1 MDYCES
7 WESIATDDI
16 RGFVHVIEEAPPVA
30 HPAPNPATPE
40 EPDLLFLGTEF
51 GLYLSLDA
59 GDSRIEWRHGI
70 LAAPVRGIVVRP
82 RDLDLAVRTHG
93 RGVYIVDDIRPPMAG
108 RVRAPLRRLSSA
120 MDAPSATD
128 RLAMAQAE
136 AALHELLAEF
146 SRVMDGPLEA
156 FRAAPAE
163 ADYTPLPPREPISG
177 R

>member
-1 MDYCES
+1 M
-7 WESIATDDI
+7 I
-16 RGFVHVIEEAPPVA
+16 RAA
-30 HPAPNPATPE
+30 AALLLDATPNSAGAGTGVYRSV
-40 EPDLLFLGTEF
+40 DGGTLGAKWAWRIRRGSTGSSF
-51 GLYLSLDA
+51 VRPILDA
-59 GDSRIEWRHGI
+59 GDSWIEWRHGI
-70 LAAPVRGIVVRP
+70 PAAPVRGIVVHP
-82 RDLDLAVRTHG
+82 RDLDLAVGTHG
-93 RGVYIVDDIRPPMAG
+93 RGVYIVDDIRPLMAG

-128 RLAMAQAE
+128 RLAMAKAE

-163 ADYTPLPPREPISG
+163 AGYTPLPPREPISG